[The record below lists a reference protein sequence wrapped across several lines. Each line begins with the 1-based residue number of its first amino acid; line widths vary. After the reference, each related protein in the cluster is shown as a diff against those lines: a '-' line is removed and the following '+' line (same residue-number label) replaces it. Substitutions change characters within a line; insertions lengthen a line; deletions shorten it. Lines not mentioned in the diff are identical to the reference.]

1 MWQIVTS
8 TSGVLLMVR
17 EIETV
22 NYVHLV
28 YGKLTFTVTLC
39 MSDNLVITDSLPF
52 LWRANICIAT
62 PSLILDNMLINY
74 GQTVSGNACQE

>member
-22 NYVHLV
+22 DYIHLV

-39 MSDNLVITDSLPF
+39 MSDNLVITDSLLI
-52 LWRANICIAT
+52 LWTANICMAT
-62 PSLILDNMLINY
+62 PSLILDDTLITY
-74 GQTVSGNACQE
+74 GQTVSGNTCQE